1 MKSAVL
7 LLAALAFGAAAAP
20 VPNPALAVP
29 AKAAGP
35 ALPGEPVELKT
46 LDGWAL
52 KAAFAPAQPGKMTLL
67 LLHGTGQRKE
77 DWKRLAFPLVRAGY
91 GVMAVDLRGH
101 GESRMSPSGEELSW
115 KKLSATRA
123 ANDYADM
130 SRDAEAAV
138 AWLAGQGVPEDS
150 IGLIGAEVGGSVAVR
165 YAAVHSKAPLVVMLS
180 PGMAWQEVLTVN
192 ALRALKRPI
201 PTPILMVYSEADKR
215 SSKET
220 PILYAFAK
228 GAVGDR
234 HAALIAVPQERGT
247 RMFKAQR
254 ALVGQIID
262 WLGNP
267 IAPDVPALST
277 GPLTGGTTT
286 TRDHFIQM
294 TGDKTLIDDTG
305 TPSPSVQSGDD
316 D

>member
-1 MKSAVL
+1 MLKAVL
-7 LLAALAFGAAAAP
+7 LVGALAVGAAAAP
-20 VPNPALAVP
+20 APKPAP
-29 AKAAGP
+29 AKAKPSGP
-35 ALPGEPVELKT
+35 ALPGEAAELKT
-46 LDGWAL
+46 VDGWGL
-52 KAAFAPAQPGKMTLL
+52 KAMFAPAQPGKMTLL

-77 DWKRLAFPLVRAGY
+77 DWKRLAFPLTRAGY
-91 GVMAVDLRGH
+91 GVLAVDLRGH
-101 GESRMSPSGEELSW
+101 GESKVSPSGEELTW
-115 KKLSATRA
+115 KKLRATRT

-150 IGLIGAEVGGSVAVR
+150 IGLIGAEVGGSVAIR
-165 YAAVHSKAPLVVMLS
+165 YAAVHAKVPLVVMLS

-201 PTPILMVYSEADKR
+201 PTPVLMVYSEADKR

-228 GAVGDR
+228 GAVGER
-234 HAALIAVPQERGT
+234 HATLITVPQERGT

-254 ALVGQIID
+254 PLVGQVID

-267 IAPDVPALST
+267 IAPETPVIST
-277 GPLTGGTTT
+277 DALTGGTTS
-286 TRDHFIQM
+286 M
-294 TGDKTLIDDTG
+294 DKVRSMKDRSLIDDTG
-305 TPSPSVQSGDD
+305 TTPPTVQPGDD
-316 D
+316 NDD